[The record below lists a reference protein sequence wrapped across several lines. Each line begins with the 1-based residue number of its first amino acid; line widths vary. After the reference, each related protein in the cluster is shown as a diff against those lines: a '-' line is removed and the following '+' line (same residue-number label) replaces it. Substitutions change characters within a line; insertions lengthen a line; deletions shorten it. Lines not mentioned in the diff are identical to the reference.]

1 VNRAPGLLAAAW
13 IVARKDL
20 AIEVRTRSSFVSA
33 AVFAIVSLATF
44 YFAWPER
51 AIVTPLADG
60 QSATVWLR
68 AAHVAPGVVWVIFVF
83 SGLLAVQRSFTI
95 EDTDRAIDGLM
106 LAPIDRE
113 SVYLGKLLSNILF
126 IGAIQLIAVP
136 VAAIFYDL
144 AFDAALGTLLG
155 MVLVATVGLASVA
168 TLFGAIAIN
177 TRIAD
182 ILLPLL
188 SLPFFFP
195 VVLPG
200 ARVTADIFSGGTL
213 ADSRQEVQLLVA
225 FDIVFLVV
233 CTLLYPYS
241 IEE

>member
-1 VNRAPGLLAAAW
+1 VNRAPGLFAAAW

-33 AVFAIVSLATF
+33 AAFAIVSLATF
-44 YFAWPER
+44 YFAWPAQAR
-51 AIVTPLADG
+51 LSPAD
-60 QSATVWLR
+60 
-68 AAHVAPGVVWVIFVF
+68 VAPGVVWVIFVF
-83 SGLLAVQRSFTI
+83 SGLLAVQRAFVL
-95 EDTDRAIDGLM
+95 EDTDRAIDGLL

-113 SVYLGKLLSNILF
+113 SVYLGKLLANIVF

-136 VAAIFYDL
+136 VAAVFYGL
-144 AFDAALGTLLG
+144 PFDAAVGTLLG

-177 TRIAD
+177 TRMAD

-195 VVLPG
+195 IVLPG
-200 ARVTADIFSGGTL
+200 ARVTADIFAGGTL
-213 ADSRQEVQLLVA
+213 ADSRQEVQLLVG
-225 FDIVFLVV
+225 FGIVFLVV